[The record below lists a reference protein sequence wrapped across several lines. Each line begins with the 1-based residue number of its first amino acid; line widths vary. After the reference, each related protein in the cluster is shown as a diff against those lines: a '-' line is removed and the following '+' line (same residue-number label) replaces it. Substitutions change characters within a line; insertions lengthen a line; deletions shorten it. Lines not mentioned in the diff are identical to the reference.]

1 MNEKNFGSQG
11 VDSQGLGSRIGNIL
25 TGLPQFCLPWLDLI
39 RHIFEPE
46 KLKMT
51 ILS

>member
-11 VDSQGLGSRIGNIL
+11 VDSQGLGSKIIL
-25 TGLPQFCLPWLDLI
+25 TGLPQFCLPWLELI

>member
-11 VDSQGLGSRIGNIL
+11 VDSQGLGSKIGNIL
-25 TGLPQFCLPWLDLI
+25 MGLPQFGKAWLI